1 MGQLEIL
8 YFAWVREATGR
19 DGERI
24 DHPGPEARIID
35 VIEQLRQHSEGHARA
50 FAEPD
55 RIRAALDQTFAPL
68 DTLLGQARELA
79 LFPPVTGG

>member
-1 MGQLEIL
+1 MAQLEIL
-8 YFAWVREATGR
+8 YFAWVRDAIGR
-19 DGERI
+19 DGEKI
-24 DHPGPEARIID
+24 DHPGPTARIID
-35 VIEQLRQHSEGHARA
+35 VIEHLRQHSGGHARA

-68 DTLLGQARELA
+68 DTMLGAARELA